1 MTLTGASMSPTIG
14 SMAEFSVFDKLVN
27 QLSSSERRDMLERIA
42 SSVEV
47 VTPEFLESG
56 VEVSVDVDG
65 AYRKMGP
72 VRRLIVVL
80 VALFTGRDKLSVV
93 EGQLLN
99 TLRRGMASRCTAY
112 DGVRDQLRPS
122 ALESLRK
129 LAESARH
136 FSAPLSRVMGKE
148 RGPFIAFLAGLHAP
162 EVQQRLLVD
171 TDPFSI
177 GEKSPDLKDYEVKRR
192 AVVAME
198 ESVATLPTDIRR
210 CIYHDIRALHHLMG
224 LASFPFERLLCEFNP
239 VADGDAVPV
248 PLSRIAEE
256 LAKLAAILDGLRPG
270 PSVLFLEALS
280 VYQEQ
285 DQLEGSDDQVEG
297 MLERDV
303 NAGNEAYAE
312 VVAFAAGYPVSD
324 LVRVAHA
331 NIHWRSVP
339 LAGGE
344 DWFAVWKSFWKE
356 RIEKLHRRFSYKQ
369 RVEAMVA
376 EAGDKLAVSELRE
389 FPGYPP
395 SGLDGPAK
403 HGLSFGLVRTIF
415 GEVYPKE
422 MLGPLTALYR
432 DGEFYKADNRT
443 EFDEA
448 LRESEQI
455 RIEVANLEVRLQPT
469 GDLGMLWAGTVDEKL
484 APDVATERQESL
496 ANQIDADASVV
507 IRRMIN
513 AFRSIGSVLEGVLYG
528 KVGGSYDTIS
538 NLGQLGA
545 PNAKELTRKLESAHV
560 RSKSITDLLS
570 EMVNL
575 ESVQQG

>member
-1 MTLTGASMSPTIG
+1 MTGTAMSPTIG
-14 SMAEFSVFDKLVN
+14 AMAEFSVFDKLVN

-47 VTPEFLESG
+47 VPPEVLESG
-56 VEVSVDVDG
+56 VEASVDVDA
-65 AYRKMGP
+65 AYREMGP

-99 TLRRGMASRCTAY
+99 TVRHRMRSRCSAY

-136 FSAPLSRVMGKE
+136 FGAPLSRVMGRE

-162 EVQQRLLVD
+162 DVQQRLLVD
-171 TDPFSI
+171 ADPFAV
-177 GEKSPDLKDYEVKRR
+177 GEKFPDLKDYEVKRR
-192 AVVAME
+192 AVLAME
-198 ESVATLPTDIRR
+198 ESVATLPADTRR
-210 CIYHDIRALHHLMG
+210 CIYHDVRTLHHLMG

-248 PLSRIAEE
+248 PLNRIAED
-256 LAKLAAILDGLRPG
+256 LAKLAGVLEGLRPG
-270 PSVLFLEALS
+270 PSVVFLEALS

-285 DQLEGSDDQVEG
+285 DRLEESDDAVEG
-297 MLERDV
+297 MLERHV

-312 VVAFAAGYPVSD
+312 VVAFAVGYPVSD
-324 LVRVAHA
+324 LVRVGYA
-331 NIHWRSVP
+331 NIHWRPEP
-339 LAGGE
+339 LGGGE

-369 RVEAMVA
+369 RLEAMA
-376 EAGDKLAVSELRE
+376 ADAHDTLGVSELRE

-395 SGLDGPAK
+395 SGLDSPAK
-403 HGLSFGLVRTIF
+403 HGLSLGLVRTIF
-415 GEVYPKE
+415 GEVYPE
-422 MLGPLTALYR
+422 ELQGPLTALYR
-432 DGEFYKADNRT
+432 EGEFYKADNRT

-448 LRESEQI
+448 VREAEQV

-469 GDLGMLWAGTVDEKL
+469 GDLGMLWTGTLDKTL
-484 APDVATERQESL
+484 APDVAVERQENL
-496 ANQIDADASVV
+496 ANQIDADASAI

-528 KVGGSYDTIS
+528 TVGGSYDTIS

-545 PNAKELTRKLESAHV
+545 PDAKGLTRKLESVHV
-560 RSKSITDLLS
+560 RSKSITNLLS

-575 ESVQQG
+575 ESLQQG